1 MKRILFALTLGLLY
15 VPISS
20 AEIHITVNATLIN
33 PACTVTDGKGAKEL
47 FVDFQNVD
55 VNAVVKTPPKN
66 FDVLIKDCNL
76 NKMMNLYLSPKD
88 NGYFSYNGIDVL
100 ATTTDQ
106 LGIEF
111 SDITSGK
118 RKINVQRYERITP
131 ILSGSNSGKISLSTQ
146 LVANKPGTQ
155 LKMGPFTANVSLLVD
170 YN

>member
-1 MKRILFALTLGLLY
+1 MKKRLIALTLGLLY

-20 AEIHITVNATLIN
+20 AEIYITVNALLVN
-33 PACTVTDGKGAKEL
+33 PACTVTDDKGAKEL
-47 FVDFQNVD
+47 FIDFQNVD
-55 VNAVVKTPPKN
+55 VNAVVKTPPRN

-88 NGYFSYNGIDVL
+88 NGYFSYNGVDVL

-131 ILSGSNSGKISLSTQ
+131 ILSSSNSGKISLSTQ
-146 LVANKPGTQ
+146 LVANKPGTE